1 MEEGGRK
8 AELDVAEG
16 EDGGLGGGD
25 GVRGDV
31 AGFELERAMKEKERE
46 EGGKRREGGTMG
58 W

>member
-31 AGFELERAMKEKERE
+31 AGFELERAVRGDERE
-46 EGGKRREGGTMG
+46 GGAKRREGGTMG